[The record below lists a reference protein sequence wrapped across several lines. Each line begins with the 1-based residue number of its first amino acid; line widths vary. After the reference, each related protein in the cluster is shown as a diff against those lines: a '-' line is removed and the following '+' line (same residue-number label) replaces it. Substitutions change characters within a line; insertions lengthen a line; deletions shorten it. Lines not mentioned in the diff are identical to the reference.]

1 MSHFENRLAFEDTLQ
16 RCRKDAALAQ
26 ALHISLA
33 TQRIF
38 LEEEELPTF
47 PSPRFIA
54 PARVIVSPKRTF
66 EAAAAYKGQT
76 VAVLNFASSTTPG
89 GGVVNGAHSQE
100 EALCRCS
107 TLYPALK
114 TEECWNRYYLPHR
127 TNYSPLNRDD
137 CILTSGVVVF
147 KSDVTEPI
155 QLLPPREWQTLS
167 VVTCAAPHLEHDTLG
182 ENFGEKT
189 IPAYALQAVLERRWR
204 RILTV
209 MRYAQV
215 DIAILG
221 AFGCGAFHNP
231 PELVATA
238 AARVLPEFRYD
249 FRCVEFAVFCMPGHE
264 TKNYEAFQRILG

>member
-107 TLYPALK
+107 TLYPALAQK
-114 TEECWNRYYLPHR
+114 WLWDDYYQFHRARDARYTDAVIYTPDVR
-127 TNYSPLNRDD
+127 
-137 CILTSGVVVF
+137 II
-147 KSDVTEPI
+147 KSDTRIPQRLAPQDWGITDV
-155 QLLPPREWQTLS
+155 L
-167 VVTCAAPHLEHDTLG
+167 TCAAPNLRNVSVT
-182 ENFGEKT
+182 
-189 IPAYALQAVLERRWR
+189 PAELAAIHERRGR
-204 RILTV
+204 QIMTVAAANGVEILV
-209 MRYAQV
+209 
-215 DIAILG
+215 LG
-221 AFGCGAFHNP
+221 AFGCGAFRNDP
-231 PELVATA
+231 KIVAEA
-238 AARVLPEFRYD
+238 YRRLLPAFEGQFRQI
-249 FRCVEFAVFCMPGHE
+249 VFAVYCPPHDPR
-264 TKNYEAFQRILG
+264 NLDAFKQVFGR